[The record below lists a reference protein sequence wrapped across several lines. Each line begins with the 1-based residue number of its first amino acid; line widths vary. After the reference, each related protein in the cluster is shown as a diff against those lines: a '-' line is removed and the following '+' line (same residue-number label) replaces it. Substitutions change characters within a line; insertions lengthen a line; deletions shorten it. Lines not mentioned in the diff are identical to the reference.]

1 MKEYEEFK
9 VCKDCPVPDVMTCP
23 IAVERQERKEHI
35 HLYKIYKDLRHC
47 NTKNIVTKLIELKF
61 RGIHE
66 GLQEVDC
73 SGEQSAD
80 REAQGE

>member
-23 IAVERQERKEHI
+23 IAVDRQENVG
-35 HLYKIYKDLRHC
+35 IYKDLRHC
-47 NTKNIVTKLIELKF
+47 NTKLIVNKLIELKF